1 MHADTE
7 VAVPILHFASNL
19 TRCGVPHAFTTRR
32 GGVSEGVF
40 ASLNFGNP
48 GVLHPSERD
57 PAKKILENFSRVLQ
71 AIGATARAVAQ
82 THQMH
87 GAGVVFLRAG
97 DDARP
102 EGRDPKGDAL
112 VTDDPARVV
121 AVRVADCAPV
131 LLSTVDGRVVAAV
144 HAGWR
149 GVVAGVAAAAV
160 KSMQVIVDKPI
171 MAAIGPCIG
180 AAQFEVGDEVA
191 AEFRR
196 IFGDDPSILLR
207 RASDA
212 RSCID
217 LRAALRLQL
226 ERAGA
231 AEVEQVGGCTVT
243 DASLYFSHRR
253 DKGVTGRMIGVIGA
267 LPAAR
272 N

>member
-1 MHADTE
+1 MRADTE
-7 VAVPILHFASNL
+7 VAVPVLHFASNL
-19 TRCGVPHAFTTRR
+19 TRIGVPHAFTTRR

-48 GVLHPSERD
+48 GVLPPSERD
-57 PAKKILENFSRVLQ
+57 PAKKILENFSRVLG
-71 AIGATARAVAQ
+71 AIGAPGRAVAQ

-87 GAGVVFLRAG
+87 GAGVVVLRAG

-102 EGRDPKGDAL
+102 DGHDPKGDAM

-121 AVRVADCAPV
+121 AVRIADCAPI
-131 LLSTVDGRVVAAV
+131 LLSSVDGRVVAAV

-180 AAQFEVGDEVA
+180 AAKFEVGEEVA

-196 IFGDDPSILLR
+196 LFGDESNVVR

-212 RSCID
+212 KSLVD

-226 ERAGA
+226 ECAGA

-243 DASLYFSHRR
+243 EASLYFSHRR
-253 DKGVTGRMIGVIGA
+253 ENGVTGRMIGVIGA